1 MDMTSYL
8 VTPANTRM
16 DPRVS
21 LLTTSTVYT
30 VVARNP

>member
-1 MDMTSYL
+1 MASYL
-8 VTPANTRM
+8 VTPANTSM
-16 DPRVS
+16 DPLAS